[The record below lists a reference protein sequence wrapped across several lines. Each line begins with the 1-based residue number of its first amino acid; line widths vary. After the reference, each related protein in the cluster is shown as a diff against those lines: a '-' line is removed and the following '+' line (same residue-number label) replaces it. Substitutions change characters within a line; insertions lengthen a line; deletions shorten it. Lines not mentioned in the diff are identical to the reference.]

1 MGYSNAG
8 GCPERRTTLIFVA
21 ALLLLAV
28 TYPGSSQATDL
39 RLSSKTY
46 LLYYERDNPGGE
58 TQKFAPLYEYLSA
71 DAINISGSSF
81 SFHFY
86 GWGRQDLQD
95 ETGSGKTTGELG
107 SAYLQYLHPTGN
119 GEMRLGRFFL
129 TEGAAM
135 EIMDGLFLKA
145 RTPLGLGVSV
155 FGGVPAE
162 ASITSTDTGDS
173 IYGGRVFYARP
184 GFTEIGVS
192 YLQEKG
198 EFQGKDRKEIGGD
211 LWLRPFSTVELIGR
225 ASYND
230 ATRALAYQR
239 YLLRVSPVARV
250 DLSVG
255 YEAYKNK
262 DYFQTALNPVFLFPT
277 IDNNDKVQTIFAAL
291 DVEVVKG
298 LTLTLGGK
306 KIRHDSADPGDA
318 TRGEGAL
325 KYVYNNLRDAAGVSA
340 AVVTADQDENAY
352 QEYRGYATYSPGK
365 WRFALDALTHR
376 YKEAIVGVKNAYQV
390 VGSAGYRLFEVLQL
404 SGDLT
409 YTKSPQF
416 EEDYAGLLRV
426 SLDLGTSTDGGGKR
440 QKEAGKEPETAAA
453 APQPSAPAPV
463 PATPPA
469 PAPAA
474 PVQAVPAPAPQP
486 VPTPVPLPVPAP
498 TVKPPEDKRKAAA
511 VDPVAATLD
520 RMAAD
525 IKAKIQG
532 ARVVRKGEVLDLTLP
547 SDLVFDVGKDAVKT
561 SARRTLASVA
571 QILNRHPDTLVT
583 IEGHTDS
590 TGTAESNQAL
600 SEKRARRVF
609 DILVKNGVHA
619 LRLSMRGYGEL
630 APVADNST
638 PEGRRANR
646 RVQMKI
652 RPDANL
658 KARQGQGR

>member
-1 MGYSNAG
+1 MGYSSAG
-8 GCPERRTTLIFVA
+8 GCPERRTTLLCVA

-28 TYPGSSQATDL
+28 TYPASSHATDL
-39 RLSSKTY
+39 RLSSRTY
-46 LLYYERDNPGGE
+46 LLYYERDVPGGE
-58 TQKFAPLYEYLSA
+58 TQRFAPLYEYLSG
-71 DAINISGSSF
+71 DAGNIGGSSF

-95 ETGSGKTTGELG
+95 ATGSGKTTGELG

-129 TEGAAM
+129 TEGAAA
-135 EIMDGLFLKA
+135 EIMDGLFLKV
-145 RTPLGLGVSV
+145 RTPLGLGVSA

-162 ASITSTDTGDS
+162 ASITATETGDS
-173 IYGGRVFYARP
+173 IYGGRVFYAWP

-198 EFQGKDRKEIGGD
+198 TFQGQDRKEIGGD
-211 LWLRPFSTVELIGR
+211 LWLRPFAAVELIGR

-230 ATRALAYQR
+230 ATRALAFQR

-255 YEAYKNK
+255 YEAYKYK

-277 IDNNDKVQTIFAAL
+277 IDNNDKVQTIFASL

-298 LTLTLGGK
+298 VTLTLGGK
-306 KIRHDSADPGDA
+306 RIRHDAADPGDA
-318 TRGEGAL
+318 TRGEGGV

-352 QEYRGYATYSPGK
+352 QEFRGFATYSPGK
-365 WRFALDALTHR
+365 WRFALDGLTHR

-390 VGSAGYRLFEVLQL
+390 VGSAGYRLFDVLRL

-416 EEDYAGLLRV
+416 EEDYAGLVRV
-426 SLDLGTSTDGGGKR
+426 SLDLGTTTGGDGAR
-440 QKEAGKEPETAAA
+440 QKEAGKEAETAAA
-453 APQPSAPAPV
+453 APPPSS
-463 PATPPA
+463 PA

-474 PVQAVPAPAPQP
+474 PPKPAPAAP
-486 VPTPVPLPVPAP
+486 PTPVPSPAPPPVPVPPVTPPTDRGKAP
-498 TVKPPEDKRKAAA
+498 A

-525 IKAKIQG
+525 IKAKIPA
-532 ARVVRKGEVLDLTLP
+532 ARVARKGEVIDLTLP
-547 SDLVFDVGKDAVKT
+547 SDLVFDVGRDDVKAP
-561 SARRTLASVA
+561 ARRTLATVA
-571 QILNRHPDTLVT
+571 EILNRHPNTLVT

-590 TGTAESNQAL
+590 KGTAESNQTL
-600 SEKRARRVF
+600 SEKRARSVF

-619 LRLSMRGYGEL
+619 LRLTMRGYGEL
-630 APVADNST
+630 VPVADNST